1 MIQIIIFATLL
12 FGILLLYNLR
22 KYSKQ
27 KHTLEEPFPDKWKK
41 ILIEKVAF
49 YNHLDEQTKE
59 KFRKRIQQFLAD
71 TSIRGVKDVTV
82 DDTIKLLVA
91 SSAIIPVFLF
101 DGWEYPNLTQVLIYE
116 GAVETHQESDPEING
131 TLLGQVRPFQSKH
144 LLLLSKQSLISGF
157 ESMNGKSNVGFHEFA
172 HLIDQLDGNIDGI
185 PKVLMPE
192 SLLKPWTELMYAEI
206 EKIQSDQSDINTYAL
221 TNHAEFFAVVC
232 EYFFNNPVVFKE
244 KHPQL
249 YSIMEAIFLKKANS

>member
-22 KYSKQ
+22 KYNKQ
-27 KHTLEEPFPDKWKK
+27 KHILEQPFSDKWEK
-41 ILIEKVAF
+41 ILSEKVAF
-49 YNHLDEQTKE
+49 YNHLEEYAKA
-59 KFRKRIQQFLAD
+59 KFRQRIQKFLAD
-71 TSIRGVKDVTV
+71 TLITGVKDVTV
-82 DDTIKLLVA
+82 DETIKLLVA

-116 GAVETHQESDPEING
+116 GAVDTYQESDPEING
-131 TLLGQVRPFQSKH
+131 TLLGQVRPFQNKH

-157 ESMNGKSNVGFHEFA
+157 ESMHGKSNVGFHEFA
-172 HLIDQLDGNIDGI
+172 HLIDQLDGSIDGI

-206 EKIQSDQSDINTYAL
+206 DKIQLEQSDINTYAL

-232 EYFFNNPVVFKE
+232 EYFFNNPIAFKD
-244 KHPQL
+244 KHP
-249 YSIMEAIFLKKANS
+249 